1 MPMPNS
7 PLLIVDDDPSNLAVL
22 RQILSPYYALV
33 FARSG
38 PDAMAAVRKHAPAL
52 VLLDVQMPGMDGY
65 SVCRQLKADAATQAI
80 PVIFVTSLS
89 EVGDEA
95 RGFAA
100 GAVDYIIKPVSAP
113 IVLARVKTHLSL
125 VGVAQLEQVYHDAIY
140 MLAAAA
146 HLKDKDTGA
155 HIWRMGAYAGAIASA
170 CGWSRAERR
179 LLELAAPMHDTGKI
193 GIPETLLC
201 KPGALDAAEFALM
214 KTHSQIGFEVLS
226 MSQAPVF
233 KLAAEI
239 ALCHHEKWDGSGYPG
254 GLKGAAIPESARI
267 TAIADVFDALGMR
280 RPYKPAWPMERVL
293 ATVVEGAGTHF
304 EPRLVEAF
312 MSILPQIQAIKEEW
326 DEREATGPMTMPA
339 EL

>member
-1 MPMPNS
+1 MPNS

-65 SVCRQLKADAATQAI
+65 SVCRQLKADPSTQAI

-193 GIPETLLC
+193 GIPETILC
-201 KPGALDAAEFALM
+201 KPGKLDGAEFALM

-280 RPYKPAWPMERVL
+280 RPYKAAWPMERVL

-304 EPRLVEAF
+304 EPRLVEVF
-312 MSILPQIQAIKEEW
+312 MSILPQIQAIKCEW

>member
-1 MPMPNS
+1 MSNS

-22 RQILSPYYALV
+22 RQILSPLYPLV

-38 PDAMAAVRKHAPAL
+38 LDAIAAAHKHAPAL

-65 SVCRQLKADAATQAI
+65 SVCRQLKADAATHAI

-113 IVLARVKTHLSL
+113 IVLARVKAHLSL

-170 CGWSRAERR
+170 CGWSRADRR

-193 GIPETLLC
+193 GIPETILC
-201 KPGALDAAEFALM
+201 KPGRLDTAEFALM
-214 KTHSQIGFEVLS
+214 QTHAQIGFEVLC

-233 KLAAEI
+233 KMAAEI
-239 ALCHHEKWDGSGYPG
+239 ALCHHEKWDGSGYPN
-254 GLKGAAIPESARI
+254 GLTGQAIPESARI

-280 RPYKPAWPMERVL
+280 RPYKDAWPMEQVL
-293 ATVVEGAGTHF
+293 ATMLAGAGTHF
-304 EPRLVEAF
+304 EPRLIEVF
-312 MSILPQIQAIKEEW
+312 MSILPQIQVIKNEW
-326 DEREATGPMTMPA
+326 DEREATGPLTMPA